1 MDLNRLRYF
10 YTVAKLRS
18 FTAAAKNIHVSQPS
32 LSKMVKQLEEEI
44 GETLFLRGKKG
55 VELTAAGA
63 LTFGRC
69 QNIFSEVEALQVGL
83 TEIHEEISGNVAL
96 GASDNLCNYILPT
109 ILDELTRGFPKLQVN
124 LFSGTS
130 SEIQSEILDGK
141 SELGLFYTKPTGVR
155 EFEVRALRFVEFVIV
170 SKKELKLKELSRTP
184 YVGSRRTDYRGSYP
198 ALEMLK
204 TLGIKPSVRFETN
217 NQETQK
223 KLALMGSGYTIIPL
237 HMVDSEIA
245 ESSLHRVITSKKVG
259 ATIFLVKRRAKLLS
273 RPAQVLEKIIVS
285 RLGDT

>member
-10 YTVAKLRS
+10 YAVAKLRS

-55 VELTAAGA
+55 VELTAAGL

-83 TEIHEEISGNVAL
+83 SEIHEEISGKVSL
-96 GASDNLCNYILPT
+96 GASDNICNYILPT
-109 ILDELTRGFPKLQVN
+109 VLDELTKGFPKLQVN

-130 SEIQSEILDGK
+130 SEIQNEILGAK

-155 EFEVRALRFVEFVIV
+155 EFETRPLRFVEFVIV
-170 SKKELKLKELSRTP
+170 SKKELKLKELSRMA
-184 YVGSRRTDYRGSYP
+184 YVGSRRNDYRGSYP

-204 TLGIKPSVRFETN
+204 SLGVKPSLRFETN

-223 KLALMGSGYTIIPL
+223 KLALMGSGYTIVPL
-237 HMVDSEIA
+237 HMVEREIA
-245 ESSLHRVITSKKVG
+245 ESTLHRVITNKKVG
-259 ATIFLVKRRAKLLS
+259 STVFLVKRRAKVLS
-273 RPAQVLEKIIVS
+273 RPAQVLEKIIIS
-285 RLGDT
+285 RLAEA